1 MPDYGLLWVNADAG
15 SYRSRK
21 KLPAIQ
27 SSIINAHSQ
36 QYAWR
41 SRATAG
47 HCALRNSS
55 AASGL
60 VGWTRRSDTPGEA
73 TTDSRLAAS
82 YENESYTA
90 EEFESSVAQ
99 MVRPPVPRLVPHICG
114 KDEALDPFHCS
125 AAKIDSTMHGLIH
138 FSLAR
143 IHPTMWNDT
152 PKECPWDTPDSEAKQ
167 QMVHSCISDK
177 ARLYSL
183 VACTAGYMYQLKRE
197 PVKRQQAA
205 FYLQSA
211 LVAMRAQIETNDL
224 NREESLYTILLLA
237 LCGEMLDDYAGAV
250 THLRAAKHLVD
261 QIGGLGSINAFA
273 LRTLLRVDLGVAT
286 LTLSRPVFALPW
298 TIPMSVVLDSLADSR
313 LNEHAQKALLDL
325 QHSCLPTSL
334 HEDVCRIIKCA
345 KVLPHIWKNPTTSLT
360 VVGQV
365 LEPLSVVCH
374 NILSI
379 SFQSQVNSGRRKRLE
394 ATKVTLMLWTNS
406 VVRSI
411 MGEQQAPRSNFPT
424 FSAAVLEAK
433 KQIWS
438 PAMFEL
444 LSEWNHVVETT
455 PLEAMRQ
462 QTPPQLIRL
471 VLAMETYTA
480 LKLGGLMEAL
490 FELET
495 QIKQCDKVR

>member
-1 MPDYGLLWVNADAG
+1 MPDYGLLWVNADVA

-21 KLPAIQ
+21 KLPTIH

-41 SRATAG
+41 ARTTAG
-47 HCALRNSS
+47 HRALRNSS

-60 VGWTRRSDTPGEA
+60 VGWTMRSETPREA
-73 TTDSRLAAS
+73 TTDSHLAAS
-82 YENESYTA
+82 YENGSYTA
-90 EEFESSVAQ
+90 EELESNVAQ
-99 MVRPPVPRLVPHICG
+99 TDRPPLPRLVSRICE
-114 KDEALDPFHCS
+114 KDEALDPSHCS
-125 AAKIDSTMHGLIH
+125 AAKIDSTMHGLIL

-143 IHPTMWNDT
+143 IHPTMWNDI
-152 PKECPWDTPDSEAKQ
+152 PKECPWDVPDSEAKQ
-167 QMVHSCISDK
+167 QMVRDCMSDK

-183 VACTAGYMYQLKRE
+183 VACTAGYTYQLKRE
-197 PVKRQQAA
+197 PAKRQQAA

-211 LVAMRAQIETNDL
+211 LAVMRAQIETDDL

-237 LCGEMLDDYAGAV
+237 LCEEMLDDYAGAV

-261 QIGGLGSINAFA
+261 QLGGLGSINAFA
-273 LRTLLRVDLGVAT
+273 LRTLLSVDLGVAT
-286 LTLSRPVFALPW
+286 LTLSQPVFALPW
-298 TIPMSVVLDSLADSR
+298 TIPTFVVLDSLADSR

-325 QHSCLPTSL
+325 QHSCLPASL
-334 HEDVCRIIKCA
+334 REDVCRIIKCA
-345 KVLPHIWKNPTTSLT
+345 KVLPHIWENPTTSST

-365 LEPLSVVCH
+365 LEPLSVVCY
-374 NILSI
+374 NLLSI
-379 SFQSQVNSGRRKRLE
+379 SFQLQINSDRRKRLE

-406 VVRSI
+406 IVRSI
-411 MGEQQAPRSNFPT
+411 MSEQQAPRSNFPT
-424 FSAAVLEAK
+424 FSAAVLKAK
-433 KQIWS
+433 KQIW
-438 PAMFEL
+438 PAAMFEL
-444 LSEWNHVVETT
+444 LSEWDRVIETT

-462 QTPPQLIRL
+462 QTPPQLVRL